1 MLDVKLK
8 GFAELEKALN
18 ELPEKIERNIVR
30 SALRQAAKV
39 IEAEAKRQV
48 PVRSGKLRDSIRVRF
63 KLKNGRPMATVI
75 AGGTKKGQPFYA
87 HFVEFG
93 AAAHVIKAKRGKAL
107 AIGGGTVER
116 VEHPGARKHP
126 FMRPALDV
134 AAMAAVQAFGEQVK
148 RRLTKEGINTP
159 DVSFAGDKD

>member
-1 MLDVKLK
+1 MLNVKLK

-48 PVRSGKLRDSIRVRF
+48 PVRSGKLRDSIRVSV
-63 KLKNGRPMATVI
+63 KLKNGKPVATVT
-75 AGGTKKGQPFYA
+75 AGGNKRGQPFYA

-116 VEHPGARKHP
+116 VDHPGVRKKP
-126 FMRPALDV
+126 FMRPALDG
-134 AAMAAVQAFGEQVK
+134 AARAAVQAFGEQVR
-148 RRLTKEGINTP
+148 RRLTKEGLNAP
-159 DVSFAGDKD
+159 DVAIDDEKE

>member
-1 MLDVKLK
+1 MLNVKLK

-48 PVRSGKLRDSIRVRF
+48 PVRSGKLHDSIRVSV
-63 KLKNGRPMATVI
+63 KLKNGRPLATI
-75 AGGTKKGQPFYA
+75 TAGGSKKGQPFYA

-116 VEHPGARKHP
+116 VDHPGARKRP

-134 AAMAAVQAFGEQVK
+134 AARAAVQAFGEQVK
-148 RRLTKEGINTP
+148 RRLTKEGIDTP
-159 DVSFAGDKD
+159 DLAFEDQQE